1 MHDMD
6 TQPFA
11 MADIENAIRS
21 YLQAHPRAIDTERG
35 IREWWLRDS
44 RPPFRAADVQTA
56 IERLVAAGAVAVH
69 YLPDGQ
75 RAYATSC
82 PPTQVPVPRSPG
94 RS

>member
-1 MHDMD
+1 MD
-6 TQPFA
+6 TQLFA

-44 RPPFRAADVQTA
+44 RPPCRAADVPTA
-56 IERLVAAGAVAVH
+56 TE
-69 YLPDGQ
+69 
-75 RAYATSC
+75 RAYATSR

-94 RS
+94 RP